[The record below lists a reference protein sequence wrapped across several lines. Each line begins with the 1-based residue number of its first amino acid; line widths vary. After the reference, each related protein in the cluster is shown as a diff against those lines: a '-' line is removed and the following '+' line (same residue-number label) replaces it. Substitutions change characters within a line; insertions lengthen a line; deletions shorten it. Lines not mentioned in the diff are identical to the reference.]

1 MAEYILFA
9 VVVLAAAALAIPF
22 SSFLGKRRE
31 LPAYTLII
39 AILVAIVSLVLNTVS
54 GAYGVGGGSSSTSSS
69 GGALSLSSPVPPF
82 GTLLTNDALGNL
94 FAILMLFV
102 TLVVA
107 SSSVTL
113 VPPSRTSSNP
123 SFYYSLLSFAALGM
137 LLISYS
143 ADLLML
149 FVAWELMSIPTYALA
164 GFQKTKDES
173 NEAAVKYAVLGALS
187 SAIILY
193 AISLTYGLTGT
204 TGIAAAATSLGSQLS
219 NPLAGIAVLLFI
231 VGFGFKMSLV
241 PFHMWAP
248 DAYEGAPTPI
258 ATLFA
263 AGTKKAGFVAAI
275 RVVLAISTVYSL
287 AGPQGGIFTIP
298 NVLAILALAT
308 MTLGNLAA
316 LTQKSLTRLL
326 AYSSIAQAG
335 YILIGFVIYSYAQ
348 GNPSFGPEGTLGMT
362 GALFHIV
369 NHSVMKS
376 TAFLG
381 AGLVILKLG
390 SGSVESLNGLAKR
403 MPITA
408 FSLAIAFLALA
419 GVPPLSGFWSKLL
432 LFTSVLN
439 GPYAW
444 LAVAGVLN
452 SALSMGY
459 YGWMVKRMYLDEPE
473 QQEAMHPDVIIAE
486 PVSFAFILGV
496 LVALIVAFGIFPG
509 PVISFIHSAVPGLSG
524 Q

>member
-1 MAEYILFA
+1 L
-9 VVVLAAAALAIPF
+9 VALA
-22 SSFLGKRRE
+22 S
-31 LPAYTLII
+31 T
-39 AILVAIVSLVLNTVS
+39 VLNAVS
-54 GAYGVGGGSSSTSSS
+54 GSA
-69 GGALSLSSPVPPF
+69 SPAPF
-82 GTLLTNDALGNL
+82 GTLLTSDSLGNL
-94 FAILMLFV
+94 FAILTLFV
-102 TLVVA
+102 TLFVAVA
-107 SSSVTL
+107 SLTL
-113 VPPSRTSSNP
+113 VPAGKSSNSP
-123 SFYYSLLSFAALGM
+123 FYYSLLSFAALGM

-164 GFQKTKDES
+164 GFQKDREES

-204 TGIAAAATSLGSQLS
+204 TNIADAAASLGSQLTD
-219 NPLAGIAVLLFI
+219 PVAGLAVLLFI
-231 VGFGFKMSLV
+231 VGFGFKMSIV

-258 ATLFA
+258 AALFA
-263 AGTKKAGFVAAI
+263 SATKKAGFVAMI
-275 RVVLAISTVYSL
+275 RVVLVISTVYSL
-287 AGPQGGIFTIP
+287 TPQGGLFTIP
-298 NVLAILALAT
+298 NVLAVLALLT

-316 LTQKSLTRLL
+316 LTQKSMTRLL

-335 YILIGFVIYSYAQ
+335 YILIGFVIYSYGQ
-348 GNPSFGPEGTLGMT
+348 GNPAFAQQAELGMT

-369 NHSVMKS
+369 NHSVMKGA
-376 TAFLG
+376 AFLG

-390 SGSVESLNGLAKR
+390 RGSVEAFDGLGKR
-403 MPITA
+403 MPVTA
-408 FSLAIAFLALA
+408 FAMAISFLALA

-439 GPYAW
+439 TPYSW

-459 YGWMVKRMYLDEPE
+459 YGWVIKRMYLDEPE
-473 QQEAMHPDVIIAE
+473 GEASPVTE
-486 PVSFAFILGV
+486 PTSFVLVLGV
-496 LVALIVAFGIFPG
+496 LVALMIAFGLFPG
-509 PVISFIHSAVPGLSG
+509 TVISLVRDAVPALAGH
-524 Q
+524 

>member
-1 MAEYILFA
+1 MADYILLA
-9 VVVLAAAALAIPF
+9 VVALSAAALGVPF
-22 SSFLGKRRE
+22 LQYAGRRGN
-31 LPAYTLII
+31 LPGYL
-39 AILVAIVSLVLNTVS
+39 LVAALLVALASTVLNAVS
-54 GAYGVGGGSSSTSSS
+54 GSTSS
-69 GGALSLSSPVPPF
+69 APF
-82 GTLLTNDALGNL
+82 GTLLASDPLGNL
-94 FAILMLFV
+94 FAILTLFV
-102 TLVVA
+102 TLFVA
-107 SSSVTL
+107 AASLTL
-113 VPPSRTSSNP
+113 LPSGKSNNSP
-123 SFYYSLLSFAALGM
+123 FYYSLLSFAALGM

-164 GFQKTKDES
+164 GFQKEREES

-204 TGIAAAATSLGSQLS
+204 TNIAAAAASLGSQLTD
-219 NPLAGIAVLLFI
+219 PVAGLAVLLFI
-231 VGFGFKMSLV
+231 VGFGFKMSIV

-287 AGPQGGIFTIP
+287 TPQGGLFTIP
-298 NVLAILALAT
+298 NVLAVLALAT

-316 LTQKSLTRLL
+316 LTQKSMTRLL

-335 YILIGFVIYSYAQ
+335 YILIGFVIYSYGQ
-348 GNPSFGPEGTLGMT
+348 GNPAFAQQAELGMT

-369 NHSVMKS
+369 NHSVMKGA
-376 TAFLG
+376 AFLG

-390 SGSVESLNGLAKR
+390 SGSVEAFNGLGRR
-403 MPITA
+403 MPVTA
-408 FSLAIAFLALA
+408 FAMAISFLALA

-439 GPYAW
+439 TPYAW

-459 YGWMVKRMYLDEPE
+459 YGWVIKRMYLDEPDG
-473 QQEAMHPDVIIAE
+473 EASRVAE
-486 PVSFAFILGV
+486 PSSFVLVLGV
-496 LVALIVAFGIFPG
+496 LVALIIAFGLFPG
-509 PVISFIHSAVPGLSG
+509 TVISFARDAVPALSG
-524 Q
+524 P

>member
-1 MAEYILFA
+1 MADYILFA
-9 VVVLAAAALAIPF
+9 VVALSIAALGIPFLQFVSRRGNFSGYLLIAALSAALA
-22 SSFLGKRRE
+22 S
-31 LPAYTLII
+31 II
-39 AILVAIVSLVLNTVS
+39 LNAAS
-54 GAYGVGGGSSSTSSS
+54 GQGSST
-69 GGALSLSSPVPPF
+69 PF
-82 GTLLTNDALGNL
+82 GTLLTSDSLGNL
-94 FAILMLFV
+94 FAILTLFV
-102 TLVVA
+102 ALFVA
-107 SSSVTL
+107 AASLTL
-113 VPPSRTSSNP
+113 VPSGKASNSP
-123 SFYYSLLSFAALGM
+123 FYYSLLSFAALGM

-143 ADLLML
+143 TDLLML

-164 GFQKTKDES
+164 GFQKNKEES
-173 NEAAVKYAVLGALS
+173 NEAAVKYAILGALS

-219 NPLAGIAVLLFI
+219 NPVAGLAVLLFI
-231 VGFGFKMSLV
+231 VGFGFKMSIV

-258 ATLFA
+258 AALFA

-287 AGPQGGIFTIP
+287 TPHGGYFTIP
-298 NVLAILALAT
+298 NVLAVLALAT

-316 LTQKSLTRLL
+316 LTQKSMTRLL

-335 YILIGFVIYSYAQ
+335 YILIGFVIYSYGQ
-348 GNPSFGPEGTLGMT
+348 GNSAFAQQAQLGMT
-362 GALFHIV
+362 GALFHII
-369 NHSVMKS
+369 NHSVMKGA
-376 TAFLG
+376 AFLG

-390 SGSVESLNGLAKR
+390 SGSIEAFDGLGKR
-403 MPITA
+403 MPVTA
-408 FSLAIAFLALA
+408 FAMAVSFLALA

-432 LFTSVLN
+432 LFTSVLS

-459 YGWMVKRMYLDEPE
+459 YGWTIKRMYMDEPDGD
-473 QQEAMHPDVIIAE
+473 ASPVHE
-486 PVSFAFILGV
+486 PISFVLVLGV
-496 LVALIVAFGIFPG
+496 LVALIFALGIFPG
-509 PVISFIHSAVPGLSG
+509 PAISFAQNAVPALAGH
-524 Q
+524 

>member
-1 MAEYILFA
+1 MADYILFA
-9 VVVLAAAALAIPF
+9 VVALSAAALGVPF
-22 SSFLGKRRE
+22 LQFLGKRGS
-31 LPAYTLII
+31 LPGYLLVVALLAALAST
-39 AILVAIVSLVLNTVS
+39 ILNAAT
-54 GAYGVGGGSSSTSSS
+54 GTESSAPF
-69 GGALSLSSPVPPF
+69 GAL
-82 GTLLTNDALGNL
+82 LTSDQLGNL
-94 FAILMLFV
+94 FAILTIFV
-102 TLVVA
+102 TLFVA
-107 SSSVTL
+107 AASLTL
-113 VPPSRTSSNP
+113 IPSGRSSNSP
-123 SFYYSLLSFAALGM
+123 FYYSLLSFAALGM

-164 GFQKTKDES
+164 GFQKNKEES

-204 TGIAAAATSLGSQLS
+204 TGIAAAAASLGSQLS
-219 NPLAGIAVLLFI
+219 DPVAGIAVLLFI
-231 VGFGFKMSLV
+231 VGFGFKMSIV

-258 ATLFA
+258 AALFA

-287 AGPQGGIFTIP
+287 TPHGGLFTIP
-298 NVLAILALAT
+298 NVLAVLALAT

-316 LTQKSLTRLL
+316 LTQKSMTRLL

-335 YILIGFVIYSYAQ
+335 YILIGFVIYSYGQ
-348 GNPSFGPEGTLGMT
+348 GNAAFAQQAEIGMT
-362 GALFHIV
+362 GALFHII
-369 NHSVMKS
+369 NHSVMKGA
-376 TAFLG
+376 AFLG

-390 SGSVESLNGLAKR
+390 SGSVETFNGLGKR
-403 MPITA
+403 MPVTA
-408 FSLAIAFLALA
+408 FAMAVAFLALA

-459 YGWMVKRMYLDEPE
+459 YGRVIKRMYMDEPE
-473 QQEAMHPDVIIAE
+473 GESTRVVE
-486 PVSFAFILGV
+486 PISFVLVLGV
-496 LVALIVAFGIFPG
+496 LVALIIAFGIFPG
-509 PVISFIHSAVPGLSG
+509 PVISFVQKAVPALAGP
-524 Q
+524 